1 MYLALTGNP
10 DWSERGTRLIG
21 LGRCLIRAL
30 IRGVRGKDHTASCL
44 HSTHSLLLLLWRPDT
59 VVTAAS
65 QTSGGRTVSVEVHTL
80 AEPGYGCERGKK
92 KAGIRKQT
100 HGCRNKARNTF
111 PTTTIYLALAGSGT
125 IRSVFESVIIL
136 LHSSS
141 AGIVAPSHAC
151 L

>member
-1 MYLALTGNP
+1 MAWGDALFARSSGGFEGKTTPRPAYYTYLG
-10 DWSERGTRLIG
+10 
-21 LGRCLIRAL
+21 
-30 IRGVRGKDHTASCL
+30 
-44 HSTHSLLLLLWRPDT
+44 STHSLLLLLWHPDT

-92 KAGIRKQT
+92 KAGIRKQN

-141 AGIVAPSHAC
+141 ASIVAPSHAC
-151 L
+151 LQQCRDLGHTTNP